1 MAVLSITVRFL
12 SIMTFF
18 ACPRSE
24 ICMFCSWVSSPSIMA
39 LPPVRTGFDSSHF
52 LFLLATA
59 AALDKILGVT
69 NGPLLVNSEHLQLF
83 VLLG

>member
-1 MAVLSITVRFL
+1 
-12 SIMTFF
+12 
-18 ACPRSE
+18 
-24 ICMFCSWVSSPSIMA
+24 MA

-52 LFLLATA
+52 LFLLVTA